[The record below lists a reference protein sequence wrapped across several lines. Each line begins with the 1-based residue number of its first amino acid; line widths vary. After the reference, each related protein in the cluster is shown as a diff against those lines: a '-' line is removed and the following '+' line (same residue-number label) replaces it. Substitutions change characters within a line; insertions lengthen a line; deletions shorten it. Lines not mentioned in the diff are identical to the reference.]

1 MLDKTYL
8 DFKTF
13 LKHDLKYKRWTVKVR
28 TVSSIMT
35 VEKGTF
41 LYEFEGGGFELKEG
55 GSVFLPIGSSYSY
68 KLTTKE
74 CLCHQIM
81 FNICDE
87 NGALRL
93 ADRVA
98 ELMKEIVRQGSG
110 CGAVNQFKLT
120 ADVYSVL
127 SLFFERVRDSREE
140 LQIYPAL
147 KMLEEHYN
155 EQVLVGRLAEACTLS
170 QSQLRRLFKKGTGMS
185 PVEYKNHLRIKKA
198 ADMLLYSQATV
209 AEISQSLGF
218 KNPFVFSRVT
228 KFLEYV
234 ISSTKSLRSVGS
246 PPVNVSIG
254 IFALDSLSIIIFHS
268 HSI

>member
-1 MLDKTYL
+1 MLEKTYL

-41 LYEFEGGGFELKEG
+41 LYEFGGGGFELKEG
-55 GSVFLPIGSSYSY
+55 ETVFLPIGSSYSY
-68 KLTTKE
+68 SVTSKE
-74 CLCHQIM
+74 CLCYQIM

-87 NGALRL
+87 NGVLRL
-93 ADRVA
+93 TDRPVKTADIRVA
-98 ELMKEIVRQGSG
+98 ELMKSIVQQGSG
-110 CGAVNQFKLT
+110 CGAANQFKLT

-147 KMLEEHYN
+147 RLLEEHYN
-155 EQVLVGRLAEACTLS
+155 EQVSVGRLAEACALS
-170 QSQLRRLFKKGTGMS
+170 QSQLRRLFQKETGMS

-198 ADMLLYSQATV
+198 TDMLLYSQATV

-218 KNPFVFSRVT
+218 KNPFVFSRVF
-228 KFLEYV
+228 KQFKGVSPSEYRKQETV
-234 ISSTKSLRSVGS
+234 
-246 PPVNVSIG
+246 
-254 IFALDSLSIIIFHS
+254 
-268 HSI
+268 

>member
-1 MLDKTYL
+1 MLDKTFL

-41 LYEFEGGGFELKEG
+41 LYEFDGGGFELKEG
-55 GSVFLPIGSSYSY
+55 ESVFLPIGSSYSY

-87 NGALRL
+87 TGVVKL
-93 ADRVA
+93 ADQPIKTVNSRVA

-110 CGAVNQFKLT
+110 FGSVNQFKLT

-127 SLFFERVRDSREE
+127 SLFFERVRDSCEE

-147 KMLEEHYN
+147 RLLEEHYN
-155 EQVLVGRLAEACTLS
+155 EQLSVGRLAEACALS
-170 QSQLRRLFKKGTGMS
+170 QSQLRRLFQNETGMS

-218 KNPFVFSRVT
+218 KNPFVFSRVF
-228 KFLEYV
+228 KQFKGVSPSEYRKQETV
-234 ISSTKSLRSVGS
+234 
-246 PPVNVSIG
+246 
-254 IFALDSLSIIIFHS
+254 
-268 HSI
+268 

>member
-1 MLDKTYL
+1 MLEKTFL

-41 LYEFEGGGFELKEG
+41 LYEFDGGGFELKEG
-55 GSVFLPIGSSYSY
+55 ETVFLPIGSSYSY
-68 KLTTKE
+68 KVTTKE
-74 CLCHQIM
+74 CLCHQMM

-87 NGALRL
+87 TGVVKL
-93 ADRVA
+93 ADRPIKTADSRVA
-98 ELMKEIVRQGSG
+98 ELMKEIVRHGSG

-120 ADVYSVL
+120 ANVYAVL
-127 SLFFERVRDSREE
+127 SLFFERVRDFREG
-140 LQIYPAL
+140 LKIYPAL

-155 EQVLVGRLAEACTLS
+155 EQLSVGRLAEACALS
-170 QSQLRRLFKKGTGMS
+170 PSQLRRVFQKETGMS

-209 AEISQSLGF
+209 AEISQLLGF
-218 KNPFVFSRVT
+218 NNPFVFSRVF
-228 KFLEYV
+228 KQFKGVSPSEYRKQETV
-234 ISSTKSLRSVGS
+234 
-246 PPVNVSIG
+246 
-254 IFALDSLSIIIFHS
+254 
-268 HSI
+268 

>member
-1 MLDKTYL
+1 MLKKTYL

-13 LKHDLKYKRWTVKVR
+13 LKHDLQYKRWTVKVR

-35 VEKGTF
+35 VEKGAF
-41 LYEFEGGGFELKEG
+41 LYEFDGGGFELKEG
-55 GSVFLPIGSSYSY
+55 ETVFLPIGSSYSY
-68 KLTTKE
+68 KVTTKE

-93 ADRVA
+93 ADQPVKASDSKVA
-98 ELMKEIVRQGSG
+98 ELMKSIVRQGSG
-110 CGAVNQFKLT
+110 FGSVNQFKLT

-127 SLFFERVRDSREE
+127 SLIFERVRDVREE

-155 EQVLVGRLAEACTLS
+155 EQVSVGRLAEACALS
-170 QSQLRRLFKKGTGMS
+170 ESQLRRLFLKETGMS

-198 ADMLLYSQATV
+198 TDMLLYSRATV
-209 AEISQSLGF
+209 AEISQATGF
-218 KNPFVFSRVT
+218 KNSFVFSRVF
-228 KFLEYV
+228 KQFKGVSPSEYRKQEIV
-234 ISSTKSLRSVGS
+234 
-246 PPVNVSIG
+246 
-254 IFALDSLSIIIFHS
+254 
-268 HSI
+268 

>member
-1 MLDKTYL
+1 MLEKTYL

-93 ADRVA
+93 ADRPVKTANSRVA

-110 CGAVNQFKLT
+110 FGAVNQFKLT

-155 EQVLVGRLAEACTLS
+155 EQVSVGRLAEACALS
-170 QSQLRRLFKKGTGMS
+170 QSQLRRLFQKGTGMS

-218 KNPFVFSRVT
+218 KNPFVFCRVF
-228 KFLEYV
+228 KQLKGASPKEYRNRN
-234 ISSTKSLRSVGS
+234 K
-246 PPVNVSIG
+246 
-254 IFALDSLSIIIFHS
+254 A
-268 HSI
+268 